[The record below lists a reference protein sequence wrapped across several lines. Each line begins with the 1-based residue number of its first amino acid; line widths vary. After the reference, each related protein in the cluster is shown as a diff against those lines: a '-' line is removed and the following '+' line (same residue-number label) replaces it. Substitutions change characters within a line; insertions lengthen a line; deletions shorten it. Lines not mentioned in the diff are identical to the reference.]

1 MCECSPEGKLRSKRV
16 EGDEG
21 VGGDSALISAT
32 SRGQRFRAAKSDLH
46 TLVYSARTAVPCGEV
61 GLAHTSL

>member
-46 TLVYSARTAVPCGEV
+46 TLVYS
-61 GLAHTSL
+61 